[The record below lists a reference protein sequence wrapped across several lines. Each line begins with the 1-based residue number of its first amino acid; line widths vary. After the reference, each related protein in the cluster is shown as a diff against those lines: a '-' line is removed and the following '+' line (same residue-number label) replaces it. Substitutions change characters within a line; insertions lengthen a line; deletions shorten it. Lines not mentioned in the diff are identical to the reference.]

1 MLPLRAKYKADLRML
16 WEHLQLCAQ
25 RESQVQ
31 PYRVQ
36 QSRALRDRAKA
47 HHHHHLA
54 LRLLFLLELIIS
66 TCREQRRLL

>member
-47 HHHHHLA
+47 HHHHLA